1 MARDFG
7 YDNENLTIAADLR
20 TTDLWLL
27 RINLLFLEGVDGSG
41 EFRVELIVVIPAGPP
56 NAGWARSIT
65 SFRRAASAWP
75 SQNIRLVR
83 RSCRFDGHSAGFLGS
98 MFPSKLP

>member
-20 TTDLWLL
+20 TTDFWLL
-27 RINLLFLEGVDGSG
+27 RINLLFLEEVDGPG

-56 NAGWARSIT
+56 NARWGWVDHVLSQGCFGMAIAEHQVS
-65 SFRRAASAWP
+65 AAVVP
-75 SQNIRLVR
+75 I
-83 RSCRFDGHSAGFLGS
+83 
-98 MFPSKLP
+98 